1 LGSCNRTGLSS
12 IIHQSLHPES
22 SVFNCDA
29 YIVMR
34 YFKRFSNCFLQG
46 GYRNYTIYDVSR
58 KDVFAIDKP
67 TFELLGLDIFSEELL
82 QGLPNNRF
90 SELLDREIIFQC
102 PMGDEN
108 LFPSIKTNWY
118 SPFLIANCIVDWSID
133 STYDIV
139 KIIEQLDTI
148 GCKTLQL
155 RFYPNVEVNQVV
167 KVLQCIVGMNI
178 RGVELVVP
186 FGEEL
191 IDFITRGFESIVS
204 IICYSADSTSVKAYN
219 NYQVILT
226 KEMFLGVEQCGVVS
240 PSYFICN
247 TDFFF
252 ESINHNS
259 CLNRKISI
267 DTYGNIKNCPSC
279 TQSFGN
285 INDTTLEQALNHPEF
300 KKHWNITKDQI
311 DVCKDCEFRHM
322 CTDCRVFIMD
332 PENIYS
338 QPAKCTYNPYI
349 AKWQGE
355 EGYVPIEECGIYAR
369 ETGFVVNHERVAE
382 LNKQLWGE

>member
-1 LGSCNRTGLSS
+1 
-12 IIHQSLHPES
+12 
-22 SVFNCDA
+22 
-29 YIVMR
+29 MR
-34 YFKRFSNCFLQG
+34 YYKRFANCFPID
-46 GYRNYTIYDVSR
+46 GYKNYAVYDISR

-67 TFELLGLDIFSEELL
+67 TFELLGLEIIFEELL

-90 SELLDREIIFQC
+90 SELLDKEIIFQC
-102 PMGDEN
+102 PKGDEN
-108 LFPSIKTNWY
+108 LFPFIKTNWY
-118 SPFLIANCIVDWSID
+118 SPFSITNCIVDWSID
-133 STYDIV
+133 SKYDII
-139 KIIEQLDTI
+139 KALEQLDKI

-155 RFYPNVEVNQVV
+155 RFYPNIEENQVV
-167 KVLQCIVGMNI
+167 KALKCIVGMNI

-186 FGEEL
+186 FSEEL
-191 IDFITRGFESIVS
+191 IKFITREFESIVS

-219 NYQVILT
+219 NCQVILT

-247 TDFFF
+247 NDFFF
-252 ESINHNS
+252 ESNNHNS

-267 DTYGNIKNCPSC
+267 DTHGNIKNCPSC
-279 TQSFGN
+279 SQSFGN
-285 INDTTLEQALNHPEF
+285 INDTTLEQAFKHPDF

-322 CTDCRVFIMD
+322 CTDCRVFIKD

-355 EGYVPIEECGIYAR
+355 EGYVPVEECGTYTW
-369 ETGFVVNHERVAE
+369 ETGFVVNHKRVAE